1 MKLSTL
7 SLQDTLKSQDTEEW
21 IDLLFYRPAGYRW
34 ALFFKNRNVSPN
46 TVTIFSIL
54 LGVASGVMF
63 YFADLWPNVAGMFLL
78 IWANTYDSADGQL
91 ARMTGQFSRTG
102 RILDG
107 AASELWFIAIYAG
120 ICLRLMPAWGFW
132 IWLLAAAAGYFHSKQ
147 AAMADYLRNFHL
159 LFAKGKKGSELD
171 DYGLLAERLHAIT
184 WKNNCIEKFYLT
196 FYASYTKSQE
206 DRTPEL
212 QKLRAAMKEKFG
224 GGEIPAGF
232 GETFRLRSRP
242 VMKYT
247 NILSFNTRSFAL
259 FISLLAGLPW
269 IYFIFE
275 LTVLNILFVY
285 MLHKYENICKRFNLR
300 LRGNG

>member
-1 MKLSTL
+1 MKLSTP
-7 SLQDTLKSQDTEEW
+7 SLQDTLKSQETEEW
-21 IDLLFYRPAGYRW
+21 FDLIFYRPAGYRW
-34 ALFFKNRNVSPN
+34 ALFFKKRNVSPN
-46 TVTIFSIL
+46 TVTILSIL
-54 LGVASGVMF
+54 LGAASGVMF
-63 YFADLWPNVAGMFLL
+63 YFADLWLNVIGMILL

-91 ARMTGQFSRTG
+91 ARMTGRYSRTG

-107 AASELWFIAIYAG
+107 AAGDFWFVSIYAG
-120 ICLRLMPAWGFW
+120 ICLRIFPAWGFW
-132 IWLLAAAAGYFHSKQ
+132 IWLLAAVTGYFHSRQ

-159 LFAKGKKGSELD
+159 LFVKGKKGSEFD
-171 DYGLLAERLHAIT
+171 DYSILAERLNSIT

-212 QKLRAAMKEKFG
+212 QKLKAVMKERFG
-224 GGEIPAGF
+224 DNDIPACF
-232 GETFRLRSRP
+232 GEEFRLQSRP
-242 VMKYT
+242 MMKYT

-259 FISLLAGLPW
+259 FISLFAGLPW

-275 LTVLNILFVY
+275 LTVLNILLIY

-300 LRGNG
+300 LRGDD